1 MLKIK
6 IVITLIVCILLLP
19 QVTSASVIHVV
30 KKGESLWGISN
41 IYGTSVEEIVNSN
54 GLPYKDVINPG
65 LPLLIS
71 GNHYIVQAAES
82 IWEIAQRHST
92 SIEKIKSANNLEKN
106 NLYPNQKLTIPST
119 PKKEIFTGAF
129 MVPAGDKA
137 SKSLLKHYKK
147 LISTVGF
154 FEYHPD
160 SQGNLSK
167 MPVEATVK
175 TAWKNNLIPYAT
187 ITNLSSSGFDD
198 ELAHQVIGNKETRGK
213 LINNIYAVLHKN
225 DYKGAIIDFEGI
237 KNNDR
242 ENFNQFIKEL
252 TAKLHPV
259 GMKVN
264 VTLPPM
270 QGNRNPDYYSGYD
283 YKTLGK
289 TVDSM
294 FLMTYDWHWSGGPA
308 GAIAPLGKVRETIEY
323 AISTVPRSKII
334 LGIPMYAYDWNIDN
348 KEQKGSAYA
357 QEHAIKLALDHG
369 SVIHYNKKTHQ
380 PWFRYKDQNG
390 DQHEVWFEDARSI
403 LAKYRLV
410 KDYNLYGMGG
420 WKMGLS
426 FPQAEELL
434 KEEFKPRE

>member
-1 MLKIK
+1 MLKTNI
-6 IVITLIVCILLLP
+6 IITVIVCILLLP

-54 GLPYKDVINPG
+54 GLPYKDVITPG

-71 GNHYIVQAAES
+71 GNQYIVQAGEG

-92 SIEKIKSANNLEKN
+92 SIEKIKSANDLEKN

-129 MVPAGDKA
+129 MVPAGKKA

-167 MPVEATVK
+167 MPGEATVK

-187 ITNLSSSGFDD
+187 ITNLSSNGFDD

-213 LINNIYAVLHKN
+213 LINNIYAVLHEN

-252 TAKLHPV
+252 TAKLHPI

-270 QGNRNPDYYSGYD
+270 QGDRYPDYYSGYD

-323 AISTVPRSKII
+323 AISAVPRSKII

-348 KEQKGSAYA
+348 KEQNGSAYA
-357 QEHAIKLALDHG
+357 QENAIKLALDHG
-369 SVIHYNKKTHQ
+369 SVIHYNKETHQ
-380 PWFRYKDQNG
+380 PWFRYKDKNG
-390 DQHEVWFEDARSI
+390 DRHEVWFEDARSI

-426 FPQAEELL
+426 FPQAEQLL
-434 KEEFKPRE
+434 RKEFKLRQ